1 MIFSKYSTCKF
12 VRNQSS
18 LDSGLLYSHLGG
30 GTKSLW
36 ENLEK
41 LNYGTSKTA
50 RFALE
55 THFLE
60 ILPAYPL
67 KSCNLFNFREGRQQG
82 EERQQGEGAQQGG
95 AFQWEG
101 VPTGNVTPLVL
112 LFIPIVLKF

>member
-1 MIFSKYSTCKF
+1 MPSIA
-12 VRNQSS
+12 Q
-18 LDSGLLYSHLGG
+18 
-30 GTKSLW
+30 LW

-41 LNYGTSKTA
+41 LNYGTSK
-50 RFALE
+50 